1 MALPLS
7 LPAVNAIDN
16 EALAPVIEVI
26 VGAAAR

>member
-1 MALPLS
+1 MALPLL

-16 EALAPVIEVI
+16 AALAPVMELI